1 MRAHFGARDHPAGDQ
16 CYEKLVLGRLLVPV
30 RCISYSGVRSLLPLS
45 VRQLADVA
53 LRQGSSHPELVVHPA
68 GASSLDKSGSKLPH
82 SKVTA
87 SGLEAPISLRRG
99 ISMER
104 RSTLRKFRLA
114 VAGLLALVLLYYAG
128 TMLQAYLV
136 TPRLIARITH
146 SDRMVLRPEQFPSG
160 WLQALLTVEDPHF
173 YTHDG
178 IDLSTPGI
186 TTITQALVKLYY
198 FHPFKPGIAK
208 LRQSLI
214 ALVLDRRVD
223 KQTQLRIFVNSVY
236 MGNCRGKQ
244 IYGLSD
250 AAQAYF
256 GKPFSRLTRDEYLS
270 LVAMIV
276 GPNGFNVRTQPAENA
291 ARARRIKRLLAG
303 ECRPRDNGDVLLEDC
318 G

>member
-1 MRAHFGARDHPAGDQ
+1 
-16 CYEKLVLGRLLVPV
+16 
-30 RCISYSGVRSLLPLS
+30 
-45 VRQLADVA
+45 
-53 LRQGSSHPELVVHPA
+53 
-68 GASSLDKSGSKLPH
+68 
-82 SKVTA
+82 
-87 SGLEAPISLRRG
+87 
-99 ISMER
+99 MER
-104 RSTLRKFRLA
+104 LSRLRKIRLA
-114 VAGLLALVLLYYAG
+114 VAGLFALILLYYAG
-128 TMLQAYLV
+128 TTLQAYLI
-136 TPRLIARITH
+136 TPGLIARITH

-178 IDLSTPGI
+178 IDLSTPGAGI

-214 ALVLDRRVD
+214 ALVLNHRVD

-236 MGNCRGKQ
+236 MGNWRGKQ

-256 GKPFSRLTRDEYLS
+256 GKPFSRLTRDQYLA

-276 GPNGFNVRTQPAENA
+276 GPNGFNVRTQPADNA
-291 ARARRIKRLLAG
+291 ARVLRIKRLLAG
-303 ECRPRDNGDVLLEDC
+303 ECRPRNNGDVLYQDC